1 MWDGVSLDCAQA
13 LPWSLLVLDIQMFYS
28 CGGQLSLLVHIW
40 LKISNPVPKSFIHH
54 VKTSYEYCKV
64 VLIACFAEMMLS

>member
-40 LKISNPVPKSFIHH
+40 LKISNPVPKSFIHT
-54 VKTSYEYCKV
+54 VKLYL
-64 VLIACFAEMMLS
+64 LIWIMLATTWR